1 MSDCASARAVP
12 ASPGAGPGS
21 LPAEA
26 GDYLAAAAVVVG
38 WLVFQAV
45 LERVLPAE
53 VAEGCPLPPRQYL
66 SNIQGVLIHDGKER
80 RLKYRC
86 AARLQHPRAC
96 PEAGD
101 NAIVL
106 LEGIVLLPGSPCLAR
121 AMLVLLW
128 L

>member
-53 VAEGCPLPPRQYL
+53 VVEGCPLPT
-66 SNIQGVLIHDGKER
+66 HDGEER

-106 LEGIVLLPGSPCLAR
+106 LEGIVLLPGSRSCLEQCSSCSGFS
-121 AMLVLLW
+121 
-128 L
+128 